1 VDGVLFLRTLAA
13 WADDREA
20 PGGCVM
26 PTVGTGK
33 KKKQFPYTPAGE
45 AAAAQTAK
53 RTGQPLTVDPKKKK
67 KPFPFGMGSDKKRK

>member
-1 VDGVLFLRTLAA
+1 
-13 WADDREA
+13 
-20 PGGCVM
+20 M

>member
-1 VDGVLFLRTLAA
+1 
-13 WADDREA
+13 
-20 PGGCVM
+20 M

-33 KKKQFPYTPAGE
+33 KKKQFPTVGMTHPP
-45 AAAAQTAK
+45 AAQTAK